1 MIASDFLSNRVI
13 SLKKLFNKVEWSWI
27 FYDWANSIWATNIAA
42 AIFPI
47 YFASKASATGNVVYG
62 YAVSIAKLVV
72 ELMGGEIGVQSQLGQ
87 GSRFFFS
94 LPKQK

>member
-1 MIASDFLSNRVI
+1 MCVFGRDGGDCVIAGVQDTGVGIEPKDLPFIWER
-13 SLKKLFNKVEWSWI
+13 
-27 FYDWANSIWATNIAA
+27 FY
-42 AIFPI
+42 
-47 YFASKASATGNVVYG
+47 KADKSRLRTTGTG
-62 YAVSIAKLVV
+62 LGLAIAKLVV